1 MGAIKRSLSGRE
13 VQGELILILITV
25 GTQRFQFNRLLRS
38 VDQLV
43 EEGVLTD
50 SVIAQIGYSDYKPRH
65 YTYSDFYKLD
75 DINKLTKEC
84 DVCITH
90 GGIGSILNALN
101 CGKKVIVMPRKKI
114 LGEHVD
120 DHQSEISA
128 AFQEKGYIQVAENV
142 DQLRFLISG
151 IDDLPF
157 NTYIQ
162 EESNL
167 LDAIKAYI
175 QTLG

>member
-1 MGAIKRSLSGRE
+1 M
-13 VQGELILILITV
+13 ILITV

-43 EEGVLTD
+43 EEGVLSD

-65 YTYSDFYKLD
+65 YTYADFYKPEEID
-75 DINKLTKEC
+75 QLTRAC

-90 GGIGSILNALN
+90 GGIGSILNALKYN
-101 CGKKVIVMPRKKI
+101 KKVIVMPRRQS

-120 DHQSEISA
+120 DHQAEITSA
-128 AFQEKGYIQVAENV
+128 FGEKGYIQVAEDV
-142 DQLRFLISG
+142 EQLRFLLTE
-151 IDDLPF
+151 IDHLHF

-162 EESNL
+162 EESSL
-167 LDAIKAYI
+167 LHAIKAYL